1 MKIGL
6 TYDLKE
12 DYLKEGYSVEETA
25 ELDTP
30 ETVNRI
36 ESAINKL
43 GYETERIGN
52 IRSLVGRLNDNAR
65 WDMVFNICEGINGT
79 YSRESQVPA
88 LLEAYNI
95 AYTFSD
101 PIVLG
106 ISLKK
111 DLAKTIVRANGF
123 KTPDFFVIKGP
134 EDVEK
139 IDLPYPLFVKP
150 LAEGSSKGVADKSK
164 VGNKNQLKSASL
176 ELLKKFK
183 QPVLVE
189 TYCSGRE
196 FTAGLIGTGIKA
208 ECIGG
213 VEVVLTE
220 KAEKNAYSYKNK
232 TMCEEAVEYKPITD
246 KKLDEE
252 IKKFAVDAWRTL
264 ECRDAGR
271 IDIMLD
277 KNGDINFIEVNPLA
291 GLNPNYSDLPIMFS
305 MLGRSYEELI
315 ELIVNSALD
324 RVEKR

>member
-25 ELDTP
+25 ELDIP
-30 ETVNRI
+30 ETVNGI
-36 ESAINKL
+36 ESAIRKL

-52 IRSLVGRLNDNAR
+52 IRSLIKRLNDNAR
-65 WDMVFNICEGINGT
+65 WDLVFNICEGVNGT

-95 AYTFSD
+95 AYTYSD
-101 PIVLG
+101 PVVLG

-111 DLAKTIVRANGF
+111 DLTKTIVRANGF
-123 KTPDFFVIKGP
+123 KTPDFFVIKTA
-134 EDVEK
+134 ED
-139 IDLPYPLFVKP
+139 IDKLNLAYPLFVKP
-150 LAEGSSKGVADKSK
+150 VAEGSSKGIADKSK
-164 VGNKNQLKSASL
+164 VENKNQLKTASL

-196 FTAGLIGTGIKA
+196 FTVGMIGTGIKA

-213 VEVVLTE
+213 MEVILNE

-232 TMCEEAVEYKPITD
+232 AMYEEVVEYKLITD
-246 KKLDEE
+246 IKLNEE
-252 IKKFAVDAWRTL
+252 IKEFAVGAWRAL

-271 IDIMLD
+271 VDIMLD
-277 KNGDINFIEVNPLA
+277 KDGDINFIEVNPLA

-305 MLGRSYEELI
+305 MLGRNYDELI
-315 ELIVNSALD
+315 KIIVNSALE
-324 RVEKR
+324 RMEAR

>member
-123 KTPDFFVIKGP
+123 K
-134 EDVEK
+134 
-139 IDLPYPLFVKP
+139 
-150 LAEGSSKGVADKSK
+150 
-164 VGNKNQLKSASL
+164 
-176 ELLKKFK
+176 
-183 QPVLVE
+183 
-189 TYCSGRE
+189 
-196 FTAGLIGTGIKA
+196 
-208 ECIGG
+208 
-213 VEVVLTE
+213 
-220 KAEKNAYSYKNK
+220 
-232 TMCEEAVEYKPITD
+232 
-246 KKLDEE
+246 
-252 IKKFAVDAWRTL
+252 
-264 ECRDAGR
+264 
-271 IDIMLD
+271 
-277 KNGDINFIEVNPLA
+277 
-291 GLNPNYSDLPIMFS
+291 
-305 MLGRSYEELI
+305 
-315 ELIVNSALD
+315 
-324 RVEKR
+324 